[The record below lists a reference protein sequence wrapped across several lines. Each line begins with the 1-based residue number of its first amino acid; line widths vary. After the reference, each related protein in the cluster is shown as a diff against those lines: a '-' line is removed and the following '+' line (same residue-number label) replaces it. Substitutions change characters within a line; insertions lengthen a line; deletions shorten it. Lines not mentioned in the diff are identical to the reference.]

1 MFLLHLLS
9 VSWDF
14 DFVGQA
20 YYSEGHCFH
29 NGHSSPE
36 KLSHSFLAATELMIS
51 RTLYEKIVYFKFMF
65 LRKNDGSEK
74 KFKLV

>member
-20 YYSEGHCFH
+20 YCSEGHCFH

-36 KLSHSFLAATELMIS
+36 KLSHPFLAAIEWLIS
-51 RTLYEKIVYFKFMF
+51 RTMYEKIIYFKFIF
-65 LRKNDGSEK
+65 LRKNGGSEK
-74 KFKLV
+74 ELKLV